1 MDPEQPKEAP
11 TGSQSTGDLKT
22 LSTTRTKERMYETL
36 SGLPFKVR
44 AGENT
49 AFDHSTN
56 PGTVVLG
63 VEQLARLGITE
74 QNQIDFIVLHEL
86 GHFFEL
92 SQDPE
97 GYMKVIDE
105 AKRDDGLGTSYFR
118 FYNALMDIYV
128 NRNTRNNAPV
138 YREGSD
144 SYSEEIKE
152 MYTEKLFPT
161 RDLTE
166 LPLSTQYSYA
176 LLNIGMGVG
185 EDLTLSP
192 EVQSAIDEPLSF
204 VGEELS
210 TTDFIE
216 TYLIPAIGRRQING
230 WQATIGQR
238 KKVIDAT
245 LRARFES
252 LVEKDKQQERDPNQ
266 GDAKGDIEGFEAS
279 PEELEKAIKEA
290 KEIQRK
296 AQRTPEEK
304 AADDREEA
312 VKDLVKQELSPE
324 EAKDF
329 AKTHRRV
336 YPQIVDVANILKSIV
351 RQELDYR
358 KQSKGYFTS
367 GDSLDVNEAVERFHT
382 IQTNPT
388 EARVFKKQVYQAVS
402 TEIPQ
407 HVRIWGAVDLSIS
420 MKDDIDMVR
429 ELCLIFGGAVQMI
442 SDGAQLGQHELQASL
457 CMYGYNDDAFEIIP
471 YTGSPTVR
479 NVAKGYKHL
488 VASGV
493 TYEASALQKIADE
506 ITNRER
512 GDNVV
517 DIVVAVTDG
526 DTHNPEE
533 SISLVDDLTMRLGAK
548 ALAFKFSS
556 GYHGSQDNADRF
568 GQIWRT
574 QGYRIQGAA
583 NVVPAVQEG
592 LRDLLKK

>member
-44 AGENT
+44 AGAKT
-49 AFDHSTN
+49 SFDHTTN

-63 VEQLARLGITE
+63 LKQLARFGITE

-105 AKRDDGLGTSYFR
+105 AKREDGLGESYFR

-128 NRNTRNNAPV
+128 NRNTRNKAPV

-166 LPLSTQYSYA
+166 RPLSTQYSYA

-192 EVQSAIDEPLSF
+192 QVQSAIDESLSF
-204 VGEELS
+204 LGQELS
-210 TTDFIE
+210 TTDLIE
-216 TYLIPAIGRRQING
+216 TYLIPVIGRRPANS
-230 WQATIGQR
+230 WKATIGQR
-238 KKVIDAT
+238 KRVIDAT
-245 LRARFES
+245 LRPRFEA
-252 LVEKDKQQERDPNQ
+252 LIENDKKLGRDPNQ

-279 PEELEKAIKEA
+279 PKELEEAIKEA
-290 KEIQRK
+290 KEIQRE
-296 AQRTPEEK
+296 AQKTSEEK
-304 AADDREEA
+304 AADSREKA
-312 VKDLVKQELSPE
+312 VEDLVKQELSPE
-324 EAKDF
+324 EAEDF

-358 KQSKGYFTS
+358 KQSRGYFTS
-367 GDSLDVNEAVERFHT
+367 GDLLDIPEAVESFHT

-388 EARVFKKQVYQAVS
+388 GARVFKKQVYQPVS

-407 HVRIWGAVDLSIS
+407 HIRIWGAVDLSSS
-420 MKDDIDMVR
+420 MASDIDMVR
-429 ELCLIFGGAVQMI
+429 ELCLIFGGALQMI

-457 CMYGYNDDAFEIIP
+457 CMYGYNDDAFQIIP
-471 YTGSPTVR
+471 YTDSPTVR
-479 NVAKGYKHL
+479 NVAKGYRHL
-488 VASGV
+488 VASKE
-493 TYEASALQKIADE
+493 TYEAPALKKIANE

-526 DTHNPEE
+526 DTKKPED
-533 SISLVDDLTMRLGAK
+533 SISLVDELTMRLGAK
-548 ALAFKFSS
+548 ALAFKFSR
-556 GYHGSQDNADRF
+556 GYHGSQDNTDTF
-568 GQIWRT
+568 GEIWRT
-574 QGYRIQGAA
+574 QGYRIQNAA